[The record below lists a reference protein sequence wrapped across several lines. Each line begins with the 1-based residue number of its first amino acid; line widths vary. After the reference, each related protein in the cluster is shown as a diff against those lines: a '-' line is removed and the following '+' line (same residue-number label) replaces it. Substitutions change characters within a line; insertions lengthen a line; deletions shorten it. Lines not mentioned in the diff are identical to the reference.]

1 MAEVLAAKEVVDIA
15 EKANKAVS
23 NAIDV
28 YNKMVDQVIPWATF
42 DGIISNLKGN
52 KDQYSAAAAVIVGEV
67 QKLLMDSKDNY
78 DSSTGAVY
86 RWCQSAVPLLQGF
99 MALFESI
106 SDPEAAKAQLLLF
119 KDTLNMGQ
127 LAMELAINELE
138 NSKKSFNEAAGKLTT
153 LNAQLKLD
161 FSVGSNYFKAAVTK
175 LRTEAYAGAVSGVV
189 LGPIGLAISYSIA
202 AGVVEGQMIP
212 NLEKAFKKT
221 KASFKN
227 METMLTDAQTD
238 ITQAKEKLSF
248 EVKVVGTI
256 LARIKTTDALARGW
270 YFAPSTM
277 FGMLKDSTNKLV
289 AMCEAYVKSKDDKK
303 A

>member
-15 EKANKAVS
+15 EKAIKAGS
-23 NAIDV
+23 NAIDM

-42 DGIISNLKGN
+42 DGIISDLKGN

-67 QKLLMDSKDNY
+67 QTLLMDSKDSY

-106 SDPEAAKAQLLLF
+106 SDPGAAKAQLVLF
-119 KDTLNMGQ
+119 KETLNQGQ
-127 LAMELAINELE
+127 LAMELAIKELE
-138 NSKKSFNEAAGKLTT
+138 KSKESFNKAAGKLTA
-153 LNAQLKLD
+153 LNAKLKED
-161 FSVGSNYFKAAVTK
+161 FSPRSAYYDAAVAK
-175 LRTEAYAGAVSGVV
+175 VRKEAYAGAAAGVV
-189 LGPIGLAISYSIA
+189 FGPIGLAIAYAIA
-202 AGVVEGQMIP
+202 AGVVEGELIP
-212 NLEKAFKKT
+212 NLEKAFAET
-221 KASFKN
+221 KASFNK
-227 METMLTDAQTD
+227 METMLTGAQTD
-238 ITQAKEKLSF
+238 ITQAKEKLSD

-256 LARIKTTDALARGW
+256 LAQIKTTDAFAKAW
-270 YFAPSTM
+270 SFAPSTM
-277 FGMLKDSTNKLV
+277 FGMLKDSTNKLI